1 MQQFSQIVQLPML
14 CYTICMSWKKKGEK
28 VSKHLTGLV
37 KGGHAR
43 KIIITDPQNKPVLHF
58 PLLFF
63 VIITLLLPV
72 LAGILIFFFLLS
84 EYHAVVEKSD
94 EGK

>member
-1 MQQFSQIVQLPML
+1 
-14 CYTICMSWKKKGEK
+14 MSWQRRGEK

-37 KGGHAR
+37 KGGHRR
-43 KIIITDPQNKPVLHF
+43 KIIITDPHNKPVLHF

-94 EGK
+94 EEI